1 MVNYSNKLICPNCSV
16 PLPKNVRFCTECGS
30 KIEEDSN
37 YNIEK
42 NNSRNINNPVNIP
55 YPDKQP
61 IDDPIDSLKESS
73 KDFVR
78 DISGFLNKASSSTR
92 SQPQYCPNCS
102 KALPYNVRFCTECG
116 TPIEYDEPTPI
127 PDQSPIIQDNPNNDE
142 IEQLEYLEKLASLRD
157 KGIISNEEFERK
169 KKDILKI

>member
-1 MVNYSNKLICPNCSV
+1 MVNYSNKLICPKCSV

-30 KIEEDSN
+30 KIEEDRN
-37 YNIEK
+37 YTEEK
-42 NNSRNINNPVNIP
+42 QNSSNINNPVNIP

-78 DISGFLNKASSSTR
+78 DIGGFLNKASSSTR

-116 TPIEYDEPTPI
+116 TSIVESTP
-127 PDQSPIIQDNPNNDE
+127 PSEHVQNTVVNQNNE
-142 IEQLEYLEKLASLRD
+142 FNQLEYLEKLASLRD
-157 KGIISNEEFERK
+157 KGIISDEEFERK